1 MRNWWRA
8 IRKHLGAPWAA
19 YTFAICAGVVLFV
32 ALSHISLLWTALKAF
47 YHYIAPVV
55 IGIVIAYV
63 LDPLVKFWEQK
74 VFFKMN
80 HKAARALGVVITF
93 AILVVFFAVLLI
105 AMIPQLI
112 SSIRMFIENLGG
124 YAKSLNEMLGQ
135 LQEFA
140 AEHNVDISNLTSSV
154 EDMIGSLTN
163 NLPNSVN
170 GILNTTIS
178 YGVDIVNGVISTIV
192 AIYILLD
199 KVSLLAGVKRLW
211 KALTNETSYR
221 RSYDFMIRCNEI
233 MIRYILF
240 DLLDGLI
247 IGLTNAV
254 FMLIVHYPYA
264 PLISVIV
271 GVTNLAP
278 TFGPILGGAI
288 GCLILFLIN
297 PWYALGF
304 LIFTIILQTVDGYI
318 IKPRLFGGQ
327 LGVPAI
333 WILMAL
339 IVFGRMWGVI
349 GILLAI
355 PIAAILDFIFRDGIL
370 VWLENRRSKKNAAA
384 AAARAATK
392 SGRKNSGET

>member
-1 MRNWWRA
+1 M
-8 IRKHLGAPWAA
+8 
-19 YTFAICAGVVLFV
+19 
-32 ALSHISLLWTALKAF
+32 
-47 YHYIAPVV
+47 
-55 IGIVIAYV
+55 
-63 LDPLVKFWEQK
+63 
-74 VFFKMN
+74 
-80 HKAARALGVVITF
+80 
-93 AILVVFFAVLLI
+93 
-105 AMIPQLI
+105 
-112 SSIRMFIENLGG
+112 
-124 YAKSLNEMLGQ
+124 
-135 LQEFA
+135 
-140 AEHNVDISNLTSSV
+140 
-154 EDMIGSLTN
+154 
-163 NLPNSVN
+163 
-170 GILNTTIS
+170 
-178 YGVDIVNGVISTIV
+178 ISTIV

-221 RSYDFMIRCNEI
+221 RSYDFLLRCNEI

-254 FMLIVHYPYA
+254 FMLIVHYPYV

-318 IKPRLFGGQ
+318 LKPRLFGGQ

-370 VWLENRRSKKNAAA
+370 VWLENRRSRKNAAA
-384 AAARAATK
+384 AAARSATKDGDKK
-392 SGRKNSGET
+392 SGRM